1 MVHVTGREVAH
12 VLSGVPHL
20 LRAESL
26 LHYGAGA
33 VGREWHRAD
42 PRRATQVDAYG
53 AKTLERRLCPYPA
66 SRGPC
71 AAPLVGRRPLVV

>member
-1 MVHVTGREVAH
+1 MGHVTGREAAH

-33 VGREWHRAD
+33 VCRERRRAD
-42 PRRATQVDAYG
+42 PRRRNYG
-53 AKTLERRLCPYPA
+53 RCL
-66 SRGPC
+66 
-71 AAPLVGRRPLVV
+71 